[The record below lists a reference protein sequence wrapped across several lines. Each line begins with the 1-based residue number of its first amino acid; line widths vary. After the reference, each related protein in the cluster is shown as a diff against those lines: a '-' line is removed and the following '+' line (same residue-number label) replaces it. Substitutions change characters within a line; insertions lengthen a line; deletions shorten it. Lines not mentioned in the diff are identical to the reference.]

1 MDVIEII
8 NEIEDV
14 VEGAKTAFLSNK
26 VAVDKE
32 EILELISEL
41 RLKLPDEIKQA
52 TWIKVE
58 RERILNE
65 ARLDG
70 EKVINDAK
78 VELSKLLSEDSV
90 MVEAKSQ
97 AQKLMTETKD
107 KSKQMTLGSINYSD
121 KLLLETQEEL
131 KKVIE
136 TLNDNRRQLA
146 QMSNSIKT
154 EE

>member
-52 TWIKVE
+52 TWIKEE

-90 MVEAKSQ
+90 MVEVKSQ

>member
-52 TWIKVE
+52 TWIKEE

-70 EKVINDAK
+70 EKKNVCNWI
-78 VELSKLLSEDSV
+78 
-90 MVEAKSQ
+90 
-97 AQKLMTETKD
+97 
-107 KSKQMTLGSINYSD
+107 
-121 KLLLETQEEL
+121 
-131 KKVIE
+131 
-136 TLNDNRRQLA
+136 
-146 QMSNSIKT
+146 IK
-154 EE
+154 

>member
-52 TWIKVE
+52 TWIKEE

-97 AQKLMTETKD
+97 AQKLMAETKD

>member
-52 TWIKVE
+52 TWIKEE

>member
-52 TWIKVE
+52 TWIKEE

-107 KSKQMTLGSINYSD
+107 KSKQMTLGLSLIH
-121 KLLLETQEEL
+121 
-131 KKVIE
+131 I
-136 TLNDNRRQLA
+136 
-146 QMSNSIKT
+146 
-154 EE
+154 

>member
-52 TWIKVE
+52 TWIKEE

-90 MVEAKSQ
+90 MVEARSQ

>member
-1 MDVIEII
+1 
-8 NEIEDV
+8 
-14 VEGAKTAFLSNK
+14 
-26 VAVDKE
+26 
-32 EILELISEL
+32 
-41 RLKLPDEIKQA
+41 
-52 TWIKVE
+52 
-58 RERILNE
+58 
-65 ARLDG
+65 
-70 EKVINDAK
+70 
-78 VELSKLLSEDSV
+78 
-90 MVEAKSQ
+90 
-97 AQKLMTETKD
+97 MTETKD

>member
-14 VEGAKTAFLSNK
+14 VEGSKTAFLSNK

-52 TWIKVE
+52 TWIKEE